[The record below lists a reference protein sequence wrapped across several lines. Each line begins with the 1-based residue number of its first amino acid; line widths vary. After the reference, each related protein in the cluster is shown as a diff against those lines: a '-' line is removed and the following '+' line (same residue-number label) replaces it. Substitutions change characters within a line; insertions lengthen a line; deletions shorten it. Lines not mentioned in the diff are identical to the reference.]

1 MAHSTGSRFG
11 TAAKVERIIPVE
23 YSAVITRTPS
33 TPIKSWASIT
43 PVRLMA
49 TGSVPKSAS
58 GPSSPVVMAPVLV
71 SAATAPKPTTTTT
84 VASSVYTVDRSDR
97 ILIHS
102 ETITRHW
109 VTFSAVSRA

>member
-1 MAHSTGSRFG
+1 M
-11 TAAKVERIIPVE
+11 
-23 YSAVITRTPS
+23 ITRTPS

-49 TGSVPKSAS
+49 TGSVPKSS
-58 GPSSPVVMAPVLV
+58 PPSPAVMAPVLV
-71 SAATAPKPTTTTT
+71 SAATTPKPTTTTT

-109 VTFSAVSRA
+109 VTFSAVSRV